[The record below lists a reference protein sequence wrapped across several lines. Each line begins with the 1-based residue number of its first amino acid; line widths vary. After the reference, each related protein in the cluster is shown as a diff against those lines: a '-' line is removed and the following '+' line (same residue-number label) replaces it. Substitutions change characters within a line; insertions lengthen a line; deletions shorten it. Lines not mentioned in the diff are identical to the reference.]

1 MSANHGNCSSSTAQ
15 PSPICS
21 HSELEISAPK
31 PWTEMIR
38 SVADRRSG
46 AMWHRYQLPEQMNP

>member
-1 MSANHGNCSSSTAQ
+1 MFASHGNCSSSVAQ

-31 PWTEMIR
+31 LWTETIR
-38 SVADRRSG
+38 SVAEPRSG
-46 AMWHRYQLPEQMNP
+46 AMWHRYQLPEQMKP